1 MYLLDIYKRHL
12 CCIMLFPLGS
22 IYKIAKL
29 SPHIMSKRMLEIAGR
44 NTFLYYSVIHT
55 EKKKK
60 KAVPFKKN
68 LSSLSY
74 SSSFIWMSWDSATG
88 TIAILKIFLCSI
100 FFFKLKS
107 AFQALQKANAFGLQ
121 GFLALQTED
130 TWFISFPFLCLKKIH
145 YYVLLAP
152 QWEYTWFIF
161 CYLH

>member
-60 KAVPFKKN
+60 RQSHFKKISVPC
-68 LSSLSY
+68 LTAAASFEWVGILPLVLLLYSKSS
-74 SSSFIWMSWDSATG
+74 
-88 TIAILKIFLCSI
+88 LCSI

-107 AFQALQKANAFGLQ
+107 AFQALQKANASGLQ